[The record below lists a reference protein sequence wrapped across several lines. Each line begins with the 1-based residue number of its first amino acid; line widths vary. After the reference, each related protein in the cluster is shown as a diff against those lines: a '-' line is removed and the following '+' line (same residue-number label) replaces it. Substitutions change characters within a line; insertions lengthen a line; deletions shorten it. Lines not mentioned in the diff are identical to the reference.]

1 MKKQDAEL
9 RQQEMLE
16 KPVERLIV
24 RMGLPTMASML
35 LSSLYNL
42 VDTYFVSQIN
52 TSASAAAG
60 VAFPLLVLIQAVSL
74 ALAIGGGSYAA
85 RCLGAG
91 KKEEADRTV
100 STAFFLSIFVGSAI
114 GIVILLNISQILSVL
129 GATPTIL
136 HMLPAMRSG
145 SLWQRHFTALPL
157 C

>member
-1 MKKQDAEL
+1 MHPPFAFKVMCMKKQDAEL

-74 ALAIGGGSYAA
+74 ALAIGGG
-85 RCLGAG
+85 
-91 KKEEADRTV
+91 
-100 STAFFLSIFVGSAI
+100 
-114 GIVILLNISQILSVL
+114 
-129 GATPTIL
+129 
-136 HMLPAMRSG
+136 
-145 SLWQRHFTALPL
+145 
-157 C
+157 

>member
-85 RCLGAG
+85 RYT
-91 KKEEADRTV
+91 DH
-100 STAFFLSIFVGSAI
+100 SAI
-114 GIVILLNISQILSVL
+114 CFRLCVL
-129 GATPTIL
+129 GHYGNAILQRYLCADDCATAGGQP
-136 HMLPAMRSG
+136 
-145 SLWQRHFTALPL
+145 
-157 C
+157 